1 MLVYLVIE
9 LWLENYFHTL
19 EHDTSKNDKN
29 VGKQAFL
36 YLGCR
41 HALLIEIW
49 GNLYQ
54 VEMCIKLKNTHT
66 TLKNLCY

>member
-1 MLVYLVIE
+1 MLVYLVTE

-41 HALLIEIW
+41 HALLIEIGEISIRW
-49 GNLYQ
+49 KCALN
-54 VEMCIKLKNTHT
+54 
-66 TLKNLCY
+66 